1 MHKRI
6 GILGG
11 TSPESTIKYYSYIT
25 REYVR
30 RFGDYAYPEILIYS
44 VSFQTLVDLQRE
56 NRYDLVVENLS
67 AGLNALCDAGA
78 DFGLIAAV
86 TLHRVFEEVAA
97 MVKLPLINII
107 DATRDIVIKNGHR
120 TVGLLGTNTTMTEN
134 FFKKRLGNAG
144 IEVLIP
150 GIDSRV
156 IMDRIIFTE
165 VARGVI
171 KSDSAQQFLEVIRTL
186 EKRGAEAIIL
196 GCTEIP
202 LLVDSSDC
210 NIPTY
215 NSTEIHANAALEQA
229 IS

>member
-11 TSPESTIKYYSYIT
+11 TSPESTIEYYSYIT
-25 REYVR
+25 REYVK

-44 VSFQTLVDLQRE
+44 VSFQTLIDLQEE
-56 NRYDLVVENLS
+56 NRYDLVAENLS
-67 AGLNALCDAGA
+67 RGLNALHGAGA

-86 TLHRVFEEVAA
+86 TFHRVFEEVAA
-97 MVKLPLINII
+97 VVKMPLISIL
-107 DATRDIVIKNGHR
+107 DATRDAVIKNRHK
-120 TVGLLGTNTTMTEN
+120 TVGLLGTNTTMTED
-134 FFKKRLGNAG
+134 FFKKRLRNAG
-144 IEVLIP
+144 IKVLIP
-150 GIDSRV
+150 ENNSR
-156 IMDRIIFTE
+156 IAMDRILFTE

-171 KSDSAQQFLEVIRTL
+171 KSESAQQFLEIIRTL

-202 LLVDSSDC
+202 LLVDPSECS
-210 NIPTY
+210 IPTY
-215 NSTEIHANAALEQA
+215 NSTEIHANAALERA